1 VFEATLRSNPRQMRK
16 GWYMFFYQLPR
27 VPEWFQRRDD
37 FAFMTDALREAR
49 EGAFTDEDL
58 RRYRAL
64 FRHTETPSRE
74 RVAAP
79 TLVIWGERDDYLL
92 PEVALESLDYCE
104 NGRLEPLPHA
114 THWRH
119 HEYPDRVSDL
129 LLEHLGS

>member
-1 VFEATLRSNPRQMRK
+1 ML
-16 GWYMFFYQLPR
+16 FFQLPR

-49 EGAFTDEDL
+49 KGAFTDEDL
-58 RRYRAL
+58 RRYRAAWSQDGALTGMINWYRAL

-79 TLVIWGERDDYLL
+79 TLVIWGEQDGYLL
-92 PEVALESLDYCE
+92 PEMARESLDYCE

-114 THWRH
+114 THWLH
-119 HEYPDRVSDL
+119 HEYPERISDR